1 MGVVTFRPQS
11 LLDHSA
17 LSHPLG
23 PWSLSLKR
31 LQPQGLEGATKRG
44 FEMDAIRKKMQ
55 SLKSETDSLY
65 KTIADFEE
73 ATAEAVKRADQADCD
88 IRDYGKKVQQLEI
101 GFDET
106 NDKLTKA
113 TESLEEADKQFK
125 EVESDVAALSRRIML
140 MEEEDKK
147 SAEQLCQT
155 VTKLA
160 MNSKAADNVMKAI
173 KVVENTCLNNE
184 VTIEEL
190 DKNLRTTTK
199 MASDNEQKLDELSR
213 KLGVQEAELKRA
225 VERAELAEKN
235 LKSIEDELETVGD
248 NMKQLEKSAEKALLR
263 EEKLVEKIYNL
274 QNKYK
279 ITEAKFEYGEMN
291 ITKLNQ
297 RIDDIEDE
305 IYREKMKIKKCSDE
319 MDDTFD
325 DMLRNY

>member
-1 MGVVTFRPQS
+1 MGVSPHQLTEEVSS
-11 LLDHSA
+11 L
-17 LSHPLG
+17 
-23 PWSLSLKR
+23 
-31 LQPQGLEGATKRG
+31 T
-44 FEMDAIRKKMQ
+44 MDAIRKKMQ
-55 SLKSETDSLY
+55 SLKSETDGLY
-65 KTIADFEE
+65 KTISGFEE
-73 ATAEAVKRADQADCD
+73 ATREAAARADQADCD
-88 IRDYGKKVQQLEI
+88 IRDFGKKVQQLEI

-113 TESLEEADKQFK
+113 NESLEEAEKQFK
-125 EVESDVAALSRRIML
+125 EVESDVSALTRRIML

-147 SAEQLCQT
+147 AAEQLCAT

-160 MNSKAADNVMKAI
+160 LTSKAADNVMKTI
-173 KVVENTCLNNE
+173 KVVENTCLNNK

-190 DKNLRTTTK
+190 DKNLRATVK

-235 LKSIEDELETVGD
+235 LKDIEEELETVGE
-248 NMKQLEKSAEKALLR
+248 NMKQLETSAEKALER

-274 QNKYK
+274 QSKYK
-279 ITEAKFEYGEMN
+279 VTEARFEYGEMN

-305 IYREKMKIKKCSDE
+305 IYREKLKIKKCSDE
-319 MDDTFD
+319 LDDTFD
-325 DMLRNY
+325 DMISNY

>member
-1 MGVVTFRPQS
+1 
-11 LLDHSA
+11 
-17 LSHPLG
+17 
-23 PWSLSLKR
+23 
-31 LQPQGLEGATKRG
+31 
-44 FEMDAIRKKMQ
+44 MDAIRKKMQ
-55 SLKSETDSLY
+55 SLKSETDGLY
-65 KTIADFEE
+65 NTIAGFEE
-73 ATAEAVKRADQADCD
+73 ATREAAARADQADCD

-113 TESLEEADKQFK
+113 TESLEEAEKQFK
-125 EVESDVAALSRRIML
+125 EVESDVSALTRRIML

-147 SAEQLCQT
+147 AAEQLCAT

-160 MNSKAADNVMKAI
+160 MTSKAADNVLKTI

-190 DKNLRTTTK
+190 DKNLRATVK

-225 VERAELAEKN
+225 VERAELAEAK
-235 LKSIEDELETVGD
+235 LKGIEEELETVGD
-248 NMKQLEKSAEKALLR
+248 NMKQLEKSAEKALER

-274 QNKYK
+274 QSKYK
-279 ITEAKFEYGEMN
+279 TCEARFEYGEMN

-305 IYREKMKIKKCSDE
+305 IYREKLKIKKCSDE
-319 MDDTFD
+319 LDDTFD
-325 DMLRNY
+325 DMITNY

>member
-1 MGVVTFRPQS
+1 
-11 LLDHSA
+11 
-17 LSHPLG
+17 
-23 PWSLSLKR
+23 
-31 LQPQGLEGATKRG
+31 
-44 FEMDAIRKKMQ
+44 MDAIRKKMQ
-55 SLKSETDSLY
+55 SLKSETDGLY
-65 KTIADFEE
+65 NTIAGFEE
-73 ATAEAVKRADQADCD
+73 ATREAAARADQADCD

-113 TESLEEADKQFK
+113 NESLEEAEKQFK
-125 EVESDVAALSRRIML
+125 EVESDVSALTRRIML

-155 VTKLA
+155 ITKLA
-160 MNSKAADNVMKAI
+160 LTSKAADNVMKTI

-190 DKNLRTTTK
+190 DKNLRATVK

-225 VERAELAEKN
+225 VERAELAEAK
-235 LKSIEDELETVGD
+235 LKGIEEELETVGD
-248 NMKQLEKSAEKALLR
+248 NMKQLEKSAEKALER

-274 QNKYK
+274 QSKYK
-279 ITEAKFEYGEMN
+279 TTEARFEYGEMN

-305 IYREKMKIKKCSDE
+305 IYREKLKIKKCSDE
-319 MDDTFD
+319 LDDTFD
-325 DMLRNY
+325 DMISNY

>member
-1 MGVVTFRPQS
+1 
-11 LLDHSA
+11 
-17 LSHPLG
+17 
-23 PWSLSLKR
+23 
-31 LQPQGLEGATKRG
+31 
-44 FEMDAIRKKMQ
+44 MDAIRKKMQ
-55 SLKSETDSLY
+55 SIKAETDSLY

-73 ATAEAVKRADQADCD
+73 ATREAAKRADQADCD
-88 IRDYGKKVQQLEI
+88 IRDYGKKVQALEI

-125 EVESDVAALSRRIML
+125 EVESDVSALTRRIML

-147 SAEQLCQT
+147 SAEQLCAT

-160 MNSKAADNVMKAI
+160 MSSKAADNVMKAI

-199 MASDNEQKLDELSR
+199 MASDNEQKLDELTR

-225 VERAELAEKN
+225 VERAKLAEKN
-235 LKSIEDELETVGD
+235 LKDIEDELEKVGD
-248 NMKQLEKSAEKALLR
+248 NMKQLEMSAEKALTR

-305 IYREKMKIKKCSDE
+305 IYREKLKIKRCSDE
-319 MDDTFD
+319 MNDTFD
-325 DMLRNY
+325 DMLSNY

>member
-1 MGVVTFRPQS
+1 MGSPLP
-11 LLDHSA
+11 LLIE
-17 LSHPLG
+17 
-23 PWSLSLKR
+23 
-31 LQPQGLEGATKRG
+31 EGAQNQNSPA
-44 FEMDAIRKKMQ
+44 MDAIRKKMQ
-55 SLKSETDSLY
+55 SLKAETDSLY
-65 KTIADFEE
+65 ATIAKFEE
-73 ATAEAVKRADQADCD
+73 DTREAVKRAEQADCD

-125 EVESDVAALSRRIML
+125 EVESDVSALTRRIML

-147 SAEQLCQT
+147 AADQPCTT

-160 MNSKAADNVMKAI
+160 LMSKSADNVMKTI

-190 DKNLRTTTK
+190 DKNLRATVK

-225 VERAELAEKN
+225 VERAE
-235 LKSIEDELETVGD
+235 
-248 NMKQLEKSAEKALLR
+248 
-263 EEKLVEKIYNL
+263 KLVEKIYNL
-274 QNKYK
+274 QSKYK
-279 ITEAKFEYGEMN
+279 VTEARFEYGEMN

-297 RIDDIEDE
+297 RIDGIEDE
-305 IYREKMKIKKCSDE
+305 IYREKLKIKKCSDE
-319 MDDTFD
+319 LDDTFD
-325 DMLRNY
+325 DMIANY

>member
-1 MGVVTFRPQS
+1 MGVFSHQLTEENSS
-11 LLDHSA
+11 LA
-17 LSHPLG
+17 
-23 PWSLSLKR
+23 
-31 LQPQGLEGATKRG
+31 
-44 FEMDAIRKKMQ
+44 MDAIRKKMQ
-55 SLKSETDSLY
+55 SLKSETDGLY
-65 KTIADFEE
+65 KTISGFEE
-73 ATAEAVKRADQADCD
+73 ATREAAARADQADCD

-113 TESLEEADKQFK
+113 NESLEEAEKQFK
-125 EVESDVAALSRRIML
+125 EVESDVSALTRRIML

-155 VTKLA
+155 ITKLA
-160 MNSKAADNVMKAI
+160 LTSKAADNVMKTI

-190 DKNLRTTTK
+190 DKNLRATVK

-225 VERAELAEKN
+225 VERAELAEAK
-235 LKSIEDELETVGD
+235 LKGIEEELETVGD
-248 NMKQLEKSAEKALLR
+248 NMKQLEKSAEKALER

-274 QNKYK
+274 QSKYK
-279 ITEAKFEYGEMN
+279 TTEARFEYGEMN

-305 IYREKMKIKKCSDE
+305 IYREKLKIKKCSDE
-319 MDDTFD
+319 LDDTFD
-325 DMLRNY
+325 DMITNY